1 MVHLAGVFQPAP
13 SDVLDE
19 AGIHFLRGAATLT
32 PVEDKFRAYGLC
44 KDNIDTR
51 LRQNIEGILTRYPV
65 PAKWQWCAD
74 FEGGRLWRQALLLF
88 TPSPQH
94 ELPELGVCLASC
106 CRNKLRCHLLDKL
119 RWDPVVEV

>member
-1 MVHLAGVFQPAP
+1 MHLAGVSQPAP
-13 SDVLDE
+13 PDMFDE

-32 PVEDKFRAYGLC
+32 PVKDKFRAYGLC

-65 PAKWQWCAD
+65 PAKWQWCTD
-74 FEGGRLWRQALLLF
+74 FEGGWLWRQALLLF

-94 ELPELGVCLASC
+94 ELPELGVCLASF
-106 CRNKLRCHLLDKL
+106 CRNILGCHLLDKL